1 MNLLQRQLTPDEI
14 EQVNEHLKQSSEF
27 SYSIMEGG
35 YISNDH
41 HVIFCTD
48 REPYVGMLMPLRPD
62 SWVTKK
68 IKKNQK
74 KFVKTLDLCLNM
86 FYNRLVNHQ

>member
-35 YISNDH
+35 YI
-41 HVIFCTD
+41 D
-48 REPYVGMLMPLRPD
+48 RKSV
-62 SWVTKK
+62 V
-68 IKKNQK
+68 
-74 KFVKTLDLCLNM
+74 
-86 FYNRLVNHQ
+86 